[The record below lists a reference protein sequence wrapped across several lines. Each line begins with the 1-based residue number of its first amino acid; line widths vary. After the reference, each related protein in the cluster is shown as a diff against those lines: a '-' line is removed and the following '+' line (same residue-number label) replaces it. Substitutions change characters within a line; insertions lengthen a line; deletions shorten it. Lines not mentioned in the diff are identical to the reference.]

1 MIFSHHQIQRN
12 LQLRIEE
19 QGRYIQIMFEKQ
31 RKMEEERSKTPM
43 SNSDE
48 PSHSPTK
55 TSAAT
60 ANNNEKSE
68 ILEKDKEDRNK
79 GSGSNDSSAS
89 AKPPEE
95 NPSKEQKSPERKV
108 CKDIDED
115 SIVPPA
121 KRTKADDSS
130 TSS

>member
-1 MIFSHHQIQRN
+1 
-12 LQLRIEE
+12 
-19 QGRYIQIMFEKQ
+19 MFEKQ
-31 RKMEEERSKTPM
+31 RKLEEERSKTPM
-43 SNSDE
+43 SKSDE

-55 TSAAT
+55 TSAAI
-60 ANNNEKSE
+60 ANNEEKSE
-68 ILEKDKEDRNK
+68 ILEKDKDSK

-89 AKPPEE
+89 PKPPEE
-95 NPSKEQKSPERKV
+95 NPSKEQKPSERKV
-108 CKDIDED
+108 CNDNDED